1 MANKNFAV
9 GLFVAVALFAFIS
22 TSLWLTG
29 RNGSAPMVSY
39 SMFFEKDISGLM
51 LGGPVYYLGVEVGAV
66 TAMTIIP
73 GDPMRVQ
80 VDIEVLE
87 STPVNA
93 GTFASLALQGITG
106 VSIINLSG
114 APGVHESLHKR
125 QGQSNP
131 VIEVR
136 DVGFSALLSKAP
148 DVMNGLDNALAQ
160 INLLLSEENR
170 ESIGSILKHVAAVSK
185 SLAAEKEEIRKL
197 PGKLNKTLQE
207 IRDGMSKL
215 ESAAGE
221 FKPEFA
227 SALSNINLAAEKLA
241 TMLTRI
247 EGWTD
252 VNDNEMNAFMEDGLG
267 QVPALISEARNT
279 LRELE
284 KLVKDLRE
292 DPSRLI
298 YKPAED
304 TVEVEQ
310 P

>member
-1 MANKNFAV
+1 
-9 GLFVAVALFAFIS
+9 
-22 TSLWLTG
+22 
-29 RNGSAPMVSY
+29 
-39 SMFFEKDISGLM
+39 M

-73 GDPMRVQ
+73 GDPIRVQ

-87 STPVNA
+87 STPANA

-114 APGVHESLHKR
+114 DPGVHEPLRK
-125 QGQSNP
+125 QQNQSNP
-131 VIEVR
+131 VIKVR

-148 DVMNGLDNALAQ
+148 DVMNQLANALQQ
-160 INLLLSEENR
+160 INLLLGEKNR
-170 ESIGSILKHVAAVSK
+170 AFVGSILQDLATVAN
-185 SLAAEKEEIRKL
+185 SLAAKQEEIGEL
-197 PGKLNKTLQE
+197 PGMLNKTLQE
-207 IRDGMSKL
+207 IRDGVSKL
-215 ESAAGE
+215 ESAA
-221 FKPEFA
+221 
-227 SALSNINLAAEKLA
+227 
-241 TMLTRI
+241 
-247 EGWTD
+247 
-252 VNDNEMNAFMEDGLG
+252 NDNEMNAFMEDGLG

-284 KLVKDLRE
+284 KLVKALRE

-304 TVEVEQ
+304 AVEVEQ

>member
-1 MANKNFAV
+1 MGNKNFAV

-29 RNGSAPMVSY
+29 RNGSATMVSY

-51 LGGPVYYLGVEVGAV
+51 LGGPVFYLGVEVGAV

-73 GDPMRVQ
+73 GDPMQVQ

-87 STPVNA
+87 SAPVNA

-106 VSIINLSG
+106 VSIINLNG
-114 APGVHESLHKR
+114 DPGVHEPLHKR
-125 QGQSNP
+125 QGQSNLI
-131 VIEVR
+131 IEVR
-136 DVGFSALLSKAP
+136 DVGFSALLAKAP
-148 DVMNGLDNALAQ
+148 DVMNRLNGALEKIEEVLD
-160 INLLLSEENR
+160 EENR
-170 ESIGSILKHVAAVSK
+170 ESFKEILKNVKTISK
-185 SLAAEKEEIRKL
+185 TLAEKEKEIGEL
-197 PGKLNKTLQE
+197 PGLLKKTLQE
-207 IRDGMSKL
+207 MRDGMAKL

-221 FKPEFA
+221 FKPEF
-227 SALSNINLAAEKLA
+227 SATLSNIKLSSEKL
-241 TMLTRI
+241 TPLLTRI

-252 VNDNEMNAFMEDGLG
+252 ANNNEMNAFMEDGLG
-267 QVPALISEARNT
+267 QVPALISEARNA

-292 DPSRLI
+292 DPSMLI

-304 TVEVEQ
+304 AVEVEQ

>member
-29 RNGSAPMVSY
+29 RNGSAPMISY

-80 VDIEVLE
+80 VDVEVLE

-114 APGVHESLHKR
+114 DPGVHGPLRK
-125 QGQSNP
+125 QQNQSNP

-148 DVMNGLDNALAQ
+148 DVMNQLANALQQ
-160 INLLLSEENR
+160 INLLLGEKNR
-170 ESIGSILKHVAAVSK
+170 AFVGSILQDLATVSN
-185 SLAAEKEEIRKL
+185 SLAAKQEEIGEL

-207 IRDGMSKL
+207 IRNGMSKL

-221 FKPEFA
+221 FKPEFS
-227 SALSNINLAAEKLA
+227 SALSNINVASEKLA

-252 VNDNEMNAFMEDGLG
+252 ANDNEMNAFMEDGLG
-267 QVPALISEARNT
+267 QVPALISEARTT

-304 TVEVEQ
+304 AVEVEQ